1 MVAITLDLIERGHTV
16 TSCWR
21 VFLSRALRKEKT
33 EAKQMLNVVSE
44 IKINLGDK

>member
-1 MVAITLDLIERGHTV
+1 MMAITLDFIERGHTV

-21 VFLSRALRKEKT
+21 IFLSWALRKEKT